1 MKRPIV
7 HLLLSTTLLALPLAM
22 PPLAGWAADRH
33 EGADYWQSVTVLNVS
48 GEAHRS
54 VTPDKLTATVVIE
67 HEAKDAATAQAYVN
81 EKMKLA
87 KVAAGDVPGV
97 KFETGSYNTYQVSQ
111 GDKQKTTVWHARQDV
126 TLSGGKPESLTKLVA
141 QLQGMGFAVNG
152 LSYELSREKADQVRG
167 ELINEALDDVK
178 AKAQKIADHL
188 GYKSVR
194 YAVINTDNGGGVVRP
209 MYARAMTM
217 KAEAA
222 AMPEPVATP
231 GSTEVQVS
239 VSAEVH
245 LR

>member
-1 MKRPIV
+1 MKR
-7 HLLLSTTLLALPLAM
+7 LLLATALVTLPLAT
-22 PPLAGWAADRH
+22 PFAADRH
-33 EGADYWQSVTVLNVS
+33 EGADYWQSVTVLNLS

-54 VTPDKLTATVVIE
+54 VTPDKLTATVAIE

-97 KFETGSYNTYQVSQ
+97 KFETGGYNTYQISQ
-111 GDKQKTTVWHARQDV
+111 GDKQKTIVWHARQDV
-126 TLSGGKPESLTKLVA
+126 TLSGGKPEGLTKLVA

-152 LSYELSREKADQVRG
+152 FSYELSREKTDEVRS
-167 ELINEALDDVK
+167 ELMNEALDDVK

-194 YAVINTDNGGGVVRP
+194 YAVINTENGGGVVRP
-209 MYARAMTM
+209 MFARAMAM
-217 KAEAA
+217 KADTA

-231 GSTEVQVS
+231 GSTEVQVN

>member
-1 MKRPIV
+1 MKR
-7 HLLLSTTLLALPLAM
+7 LLLASTLLILPLAS
-22 PPLAGWAADRH
+22 PFAADRH
-33 EGADYWQSVTVLNVS
+33 EDADYWQNVTVLNVS

-54 VTPDKLTATVVIE
+54 VTPDKLTATLAIE

-87 KVAAGDVPGV
+87 KVAAGDVPGAR
-97 KFETGSYNTYQVSQ
+97 FETGGYNTYQVNQ
-111 GDKQKTTVWHARQDV
+111 GDKQKTTVWHARQEV
-126 TLSGGKPESLTKLVA
+126 TLSGGKPEDLTKLVA
-141 QLQGMGFAVNG
+141 QLQGMGFAANG
-152 LSYELSREKADQVRG
+152 FSYELSREKTDEVRG
-167 ELINEALDDVK
+167 ELMNEALDDVK

-209 MYARAMTM
+209 MYARAMAM
-217 KAEAA
+217 KADA

-231 GSTEVQVS
+231 GTTEVQVN